1 MGIQTGMASGTL
13 SFQGGKAQ
21 DAESESE
28 HMELKVS
35 IIVPVYNVRP
45 YLEKCVLS
53 LLDQDL
59 LPDEYEI
66 ILVDDGST
74 DGGGELCDQFA
85 IRHGNIR
92 VLHQANQGLSVAR
105 NTGLSVAVGK
115 YVQFVDSDDW
125 IVSGVLKGLVRRME
139 EDSLDVL
146 RFGYQRIAESGE
158 VVTGWNAPVD
168 NDCAG
173 RVQSGSSF
181 LVHHLWYSCY
191 AWQFMLQR
199 EFLSVNHL
207 LFMPGILFEDTEWT
221 PRVMESAQRVCGVNT
236 LVYNYLERP
245 GSITRGK
252 VRRKLDSHLLVIDRM
267 QEQMQGLSDKRWH
280 SGMIAQTVVSIVSS
294 LALELYEERKPYLAQ
309 LKTKG
314 VYPLSSYLATRKAV
328 RKIRLIN
335 LSPSL
340 ACFLIHLAFTRH
352 L

>member
-1 MGIQTGMASGTL
+1 
-13 SFQGGKAQ
+13 
-21 DAESESE
+21 
-28 HMELKVS
+28 MELKVS

-59 LPDEYEI
+59 SPEEYEM

-85 IRHGNIR
+85 VRHGNIR
-92 VLHQANQGLSVAR
+92 IIHQANQGLSVAR
-105 NTGLSVAVGK
+105 NTGLSVAKGR

-125 IVSGVLKGLVRRME
+125 IESGVLKGLARKME

-146 RFGYQRIAESGE
+146 RFDYRRIAEAGE

-168 NDCAG
+168 MDSAG
-173 RVQSGSSF
+173 RVLSGLSF
-181 LVHHLWYSCY
+181 LVQHLWYTCY
-191 AWQFMLQR
+191 ACQFMLRR
-199 EFLSVNHL
+199 EFLTGNKL
-207 LFMPGILFEDTEWT
+207 YFMPGILFEDTEWT
-221 PRVMESAQRVCGVNT
+221 PRVLESAKRVCGVGT
-236 LVYNYLERP
+236 LVYNYLERQ

-252 VRRKLDSHLLVIDRM
+252 TRQKLDAHLLVIDRM
-267 QEQMQGLSDKRWH
+267 QKQMQGLSDKRWH
-280 SGMIAQTVVSIVSS
+280 TGMIAQTVVGIITTLSQDM
-294 LALELYEERKPYLAQ
+294 YEERNPYLAQ
-309 LKTKG
+309 LKAKG

-335 LSPSL
+335 LSPSF
-340 ACFLIHLAFTRH
+340 ACFLIHLVFTKH